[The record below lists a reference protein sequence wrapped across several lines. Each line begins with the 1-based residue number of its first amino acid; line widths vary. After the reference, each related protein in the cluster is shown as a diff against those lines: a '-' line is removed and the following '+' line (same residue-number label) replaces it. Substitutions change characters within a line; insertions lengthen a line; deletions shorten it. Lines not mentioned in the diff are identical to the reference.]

1 MPAEQI
7 SYNEIEMREISGHGR
22 GRFVL
27 AHWNWEGRRGE
38 TVLAFEIA
46 PIRLLH
52 SIAPRRT
59 RRRTHWRDGAAT
71 DGSCLQR
78 KLIEGID
85 KLAKNTTT
93 TGDVER
99 GGEETGLEGG
109 EDGSHRR
116 QQQM

>member
-7 SYNEIEMREISGHGR
+7 SYNEIEMREISGH

-52 SIAPRRT
+52 SIAQRRPRQ
-59 RRRTHWRDGAAT
+59 RRAHWNDGAVT
-71 DGSCLQR
+71 DGRVLPAE
-78 KLIEGID
+78 KID
-85 KLAKNTTT
+85 
-93 TGDVER
+93 
-99 GGEETGLEGG
+99 
-109 EDGSHRR
+109 
-116 QQQM
+116 

>member
-7 SYNEIEMREISGHGR
+7 SYNEIEMREISGH

-52 SIAPRRT
+52 SIAPRRPRQ
-59 RRRTHWRDGAAT
+59 RRAHWRDGAAT

-93 TGDVER
+93 TDVER
-99 GGEETGLEGG
+99 GGEETGVEGG